1 METILPKINDDFFL
15 CQLIVGIGEVAEIT
29 GIPIRQ
35 LRYWEDKGI
44 IKSLTEQE
52 GKNRRY
58 DYFNIKKAILIKMKL
73 DEGFTLD
80 AAHTKICKEM
90 ANVETIFKRLKE
102 VREQSEENITE

>member
-1 METILPKINDDFFL
+1 MDNNLLKINDDLFL

-35 LRYWEDKGI
+35 LRYWEEKGI

-58 DYFNIKKAILIKMKL
+58 DYVNIKKALLIKIHL
-73 DEGFTLD
+73 EEGFTLEG
-80 AAHTKICKEM
+80 ANTKVSKQMSDMEG
-90 ANVETIFKRLKE
+90 IFKRLKQAAIKPE
-102 VREQSEENITE
+102 DDNQ